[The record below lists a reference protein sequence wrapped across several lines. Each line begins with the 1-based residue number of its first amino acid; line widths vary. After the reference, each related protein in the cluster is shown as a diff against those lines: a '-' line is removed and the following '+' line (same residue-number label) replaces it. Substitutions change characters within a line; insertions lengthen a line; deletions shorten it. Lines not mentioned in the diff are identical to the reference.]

1 MNNDSVN
8 LYCYC
13 SDRVFLHNF
22 TWFKIWV
29 KVGLS
34 WLKCRIFSIIL
45 ALMRVLKEGL
55 YTIQNNERSQCN
67 LLNFRLG

>member
-8 LYCYC
+8 LYCYY
-13 SDRVFLHNF
+13 SDYVFLHNF

-34 WLKCRIFSIIL
+34 WLKYGIFSIIL

-55 YTIQNNERSQCN
+55 YTIQNDERSQCN
-67 LLNFRLG
+67 LVNFRLG

>member
-8 LYCYC
+8 LYYYC
-13 SDRVFLHNF
+13 SDCIFLHNF

-34 WLKCRIFSIIL
+34 WLKCGIFSIIL

-67 LLNFRLG
+67 LVNFRLG

>member
-13 SDRVFLHNF
+13 SDCVFLHNF

-29 KVGLS
+29 KVRLS
-34 WLKCRIFSIIL
+34 WLKCGIFSIIL
-45 ALMRVLKEGL
+45 ALMRVLKEDL

-67 LLNFRLG
+67 LVNFRLG

>member
-1 MNNDSVN
+1 MNNGSVN

-13 SDRVFLHNF
+13 SDYVFLHNF

-34 WLKCRIFSIIL
+34 WLKCGIFSIIL
-45 ALMRVLKEGL
+45 ALMQVLKEGL

-67 LLNFRLG
+67 LVNFRLG

>member
-1 MNNDSVN
+1 MNNNSVN
-8 LYCYC
+8 LYCYS
-13 SDRVFLHNF
+13 SDYVFLHNF
-22 TWFKIWV
+22 TWSKIWV

-34 WLKCRIFSIIL
+34 WLKCGIFSIIL

-67 LLNFRLG
+67 LVNFRLG